1 MALLLRFSLY
11 IRTCESLSQQ
21 NEQSWSKWQS
31 STVMCCSAS
40 WWACGQPSL
49 SPSLMS
55 WLPNL
60 FSYAPFGLFLI
71 FWEKICVF
79 ALAVRR
85 SASKI
90 PLRKVPPLV
99 HYKVAHPWWG
109 SSSVMAAMTLPLEY
123 TLPPSVYVIQR
134 ASSITVVN
142 LPVIISCFCCCHRK
156 STTRKLGERKHT
168 HMLTFWGSFLS
179 FGWSHTRS
187 LNSDFCSYVCL
198 SVCWK

>member
-1 MALLLRFSLY
+1 MWKPLSAEWTKLKQVTKFHGDVLLCIMVGLWPAKS
-11 IRTCESLSQQ
+11 ISVA
-21 NEQSWSKWQS
+21 NEL
-31 STVMCCSAS
+31 A
-40 WWACGQPSL
+40 ARPFF
-49 SPSLMS
+49 
-55 WLPNL
+55 L